1 MVKPEDPG
9 IPLGESQAERD
20 ALNKVKL
27 NKFGVVPAKVAPYAA
42 FSGGGNFT
50 LKTGGS
56 TVTAGVDGM
65 VDDLG
70 AVLCIGGIDY
80 ESLNPSSER
89 KAALSHLTA

>member
-56 TVTAGVDGM
+56 TVIHADECRIAIA
-65 VDDLG
+65 L
-70 AVLCIGGIDY
+70 
-80 ESLNPSSER
+80 SFPSSGNVRLQGNSSRRLR
-89 KAALSHLTA
+89 K